1 MTGHKENQE
10 NIMRK
15 RFILG
20 SMLMVALTSSTAAWA
35 QVGGGIKVGVNL
47 ATLSGF
53 NDPSTAERVGIT
65 AGGFLTVG
73 LAPMIAFEPEV
84 LFSMQGSKLHFGASG
99 VSSDVTAKLDYVQ
112 VPLLL
117 RLGNS
122 GKAAA
127 SLYAVAGPT
136 FGILV
141 RNQGVAD
148 QLKNTDVGV
157 VVGAGVTLS
166 RLLLEGRYTA
176 GLTDFNKGG
185 TVYKN
190 RVLSLLVGLNF

>member
-1 MTGHKENQE
+1 
-10 NIMRK
+10 MRK
-15 RFILG
+15 QFILG
-20 SMLMVALTSSTAAWA
+20 SMLIVALTSSTAAWA

-53 NDPSTAERVGIT
+53 NDASTTQRVGVMV
-65 AGGFLTVG
+65 GGFMTFG

-84 LFSMQGSKLHFGASG
+84 LFSMQGSKLHFGTSG
-99 VSSDVTAKLDYVQ
+99 TIVSSDVTAKLDYVQ

-117 RLGNS
+117 RIGNS
-122 GKAAA
+122 GKAGA

-136 FGILV
+136 LGILA
-141 RNQGVAD
+141 RNEGVAD
-148 QLKNTDVGV
+148 QLKSTDLGV
-157 VVGAGVTLS
+157 VVGAGVTVS

>member
-1 MTGHKENQE
+1 MSPFSVFDGDADLLLTTTLSRCAPCAHPAWKGIHSTSADTAAVATTGPVTEPTAPPTNPA
-10 NIMRK
+10 RPLADPLPLG
-15 RFILG
+15 LG
-20 SMLMVALTSSTAAWA
+20 SF
-35 QVGGGIKVGVNL
+35 GV
-47 ATLSGF
+47 SVVPW
-53 NDPSTAERVGIT
+53 PSTLIV
-65 AGGFLTVG
+65 
-73 LAPMIAFEPEV
+73 
-84 LFSMQGSKLHFGASG
+84 ASAASLRA
-99 VSSDVTAKLDYVQ
+99 VMPFR

>member
-1 MTGHKENQE
+1 
-10 NIMRK
+10 MRQ
-15 RFILG
+15 RFALG
-20 SMLMVALTSSTAAWA
+20 GMLIVALTSSTSAWA

-53 NDPSTAERVGIT
+53 NDASTTQRVGIT
-65 AGGFLTVG
+65 AGGFMTFG
-73 LAPMIAFEPEV
+73 LAPLITFEPEV
-84 LFSMQGSKLHFGASG
+84 LFSMQGSKLHFGTSG
-99 VSSDVTAKLDYVQ
+99 TIVSSDATAKLDYVQ

-117 RLGNS
+117 RIGNS
-122 GKAAA
+122 GKAGA

-136 FGILV
+136 LGILV
-141 RNQGVAD
+141 RDDGVAD
-148 QLKNTDVGV
+148 QLKSTDFGVVAGVGV
-157 VVGAGVTLS
+157 TVS

-190 RVLSLLVGLNF
+190 RVLSLLVGLHF

>member
-1 MTGHKENQE
+1 
-10 NIMRK
+10 MRK

-20 SMLMVALTSSTAAWA
+20 SMLIVALTSSTAAWA

-47 ATLSGF
+47 ATLSEL
-53 NDPSTAERVGIT
+53 NDVSTTERVGVT
-65 AGGFLTVG
+65 AGGFMTFG
-73 LAPMIAFEPEV
+73 LAPLIAFEPEV
-84 LFSMQGSKLHFGASG
+84 LFSMQGSKLHFGTSG
-99 VSSDVTAKLDYVQ
+99 TIVSSDVTAKLDYVQ

-117 RLGNS
+117 RIGNS
-122 GKAAA
+122 GKAGA

-141 RNQGVAD
+141 RDQGVAD
-148 QLKNTDVGV
+148 QLKSTDLGV
-157 VVGAGVTLS
+157 AVGAGVTVS
-166 RLLLEGRYTA
+166 RLLLEARYTA

>member
-1 MTGHKENQE
+1 MKV
-10 NIMRK
+10 

-20 SMLMVALTSSTAAWA
+20 GVLAAALLASTPAWA

-53 NDPSTAERVGIT
+53 NDATTGQRVGLT

-73 LAPMIAFEPEV
+73 LVPMLKFEPEV
-84 LFSMQGSKLHFGASG
+84 LFSMQGSKLHISTGG
-99 VSSDVTAKLDYVQ
+99 VTSDVTAKVDYVQ

-117 RLGNS
+117 RIGNS
-122 GKAAA
+122 GKSSA
-127 SLYAVAGPT
+127 SLYAVVGPS
-136 FGILV
+136 FGVLV
-141 RNQGVAD
+141 RHQGVAD
-148 QLKNTDVGV
+148 QLKKTDVGA
-157 VVGAGVTLS
+157 VVGVGVTVS

-176 GLTDFNKGG
+176 GLTDFNRGG

-190 RVLSLLVGLNF
+190 RVLSLLVGVQF

>member
-1 MTGHKENQE
+1 
-10 NIMRK
+10 MRK
-15 RFILG
+15 QFILG
-20 SMLMVALTSSTAAWA
+20 SMLIVALTSSTAAWA

-53 NDPSTAERVGIT
+53 NDASTTQRVGVMV
-65 AGGFLTVG
+65 GGFMTFG

-84 LFSMQGSKLHFGASG
+84 LFSMQGSKLHFGTSG
-99 VSSDVTAKLDYVQ
+99 TIVSSDVTAKLDYVQ

-117 RLGNS
+117 RIGNS
-122 GKAAA
+122 GKAGA

-136 FGILV
+136 LGILV
-141 RNQGVAD
+141 RNEGVAD
-148 QLKNTDVGV
+148 QLRRTDLGV
-157 VVGAGVTLS
+157 VVGAGVTVS

>member
-1 MTGHKENQE
+1 
-10 NIMRK
+10 MRK

-20 SMLMVALTSSTAAWA
+20 SMLIVALTSSTAAWA

-53 NDPSTAERVGIT
+53 NDASTTQRVGVMV
-65 AGGFLTVG
+65 GGFMTFS

-84 LFSMQGSKLHFGASG
+84 LFSMQGSKLHFGTSG
-99 VSSDVTAKLDYVQ
+99 TIVSSDVAAKLDYVQ

-117 RLGNS
+117 RIGNS
-122 GKAAA
+122 GKAGA
-127 SLYAVAGPT
+127 SLYGVAGPT
-136 FGILV
+136 LGILV

-148 QLKNTDVGV
+148 QLKSTDLGV
-157 VVGAGVTLS
+157 VVGAGVTVS

-176 GLTDFNKGG
+176 GLTDFNTGG

>member
-1 MTGHKENQE
+1 
-10 NIMRK
+10 MRK
-15 RFILG
+15 RFVLG
-20 SMLMVALTSSTAAWA
+20 SMLIVALTSSTAAWA

-53 NDPSTAERVGIT
+53 NDASTTQRVGIT
-65 AGGFLTVG
+65 AGGFMTVG

-84 LFSMQGSKLHFGASG
+84 LFSMQGSKLHVGTSG

-141 RNQGVAD
+141 RNQGVTD
-148 QLKNTDVGV
+148 ELKNTDLGM
-157 VVGAGVTLS
+157 VVGAGVTFS
-166 RLLLEGRYTA
+166 RLLLEGRYTT

-190 RVLSLLVGLNF
+190 RVLSLLVGLHF

>member
-1 MTGHKENQE
+1 
-10 NIMRK
+10 MRT
-15 RFILG
+15 RFIFG
-20 SMLMVALTSSTAAWA
+20 SILIVSLTSSTAAWA

-53 NDPSTAERVGIT
+53 NDASTSQRVGIM
-65 AGGFLTVG
+65 AGGFMTFGLT
-73 LAPMIAFEPEV
+73 PMIAFEPEV
-84 LFSMQGSKLHFGASG
+84 LFSMQGSTLHFGTSG
-99 VSSDVTAKLDYVQ
+99 TIVSSDVTAKLDYIQ

-117 RLGNS
+117 RIGNS
-122 GKAAA
+122 GKAGA
-127 SLYAVAGPT
+127 SLYSVAGPT
-136 FGILV
+136 LGHLA

-148 QLKNTDVGV
+148 QLKSTDLGV
-157 VVGAGVTLS
+157 VVGAGVTVS

-190 RVLSLLVGLNF
+190 RVLSLVIGLNF